1 MPWMGV
7 QCHFCLGLDLNLA
20 ERGQPDWLLD
30 ERVQLAGRQAAAASE
45 GGTLELAAR
54 LFTQGVD
61 LAEKGQPRWLL
72 AKAGTDERVQLAS
85 RQAAAASEGEA
96 LELAARLLPKV

>member
-1 MPWMGV
+1 MQQQAGGLSSLSGLLHLKAEPWTMPWMGV

-54 LFTQGVD
+54 L
-61 LAEKGQPRWLL
+61 
-72 AKAGTDERVQLAS
+72 
-85 RQAAAASEGEA
+85 
-96 LELAARLLPKV
+96 LPKV